1 MGTMEGKLPE
11 NILLFSR
18 LLRAS
23 GINIGSDGVTDA
35 ISAIKILGLKS
46 KKAFYFSLLA
56 CLTKKKEDEIIFR
69 QAFDLFW
76 QNPKFQEKT
85 RNMLLPRTRVSEQ
98 EEQKEEL
105 AQRIRENLPKTEKI
119 KKLDEL
125 EDNIIFDTSGSAS
138 DIQLNKSRDF
148 GTMSKNELRQ
158 ATDVIRNLSIH
169 LPQKPFRR
177 FEPRNGPTIVSSA
190 WPEGGR

>member
-1 MGTMEGKLPE
+1 MQITSDEAFAKTRLSGCEEMQARKARHQKGRKEIVGT
-11 NILLFSR
+11 
-18 LLRAS
+18 
-23 GINIGSDGVTDA
+23 T
-35 ISAIKILGLKS
+35 
-46 KKAFYFSLLA
+46 
-56 CLTKKKEDEIIFR
+56 KED
-69 QAFDLFW
+69 
-76 QNPKFQEKT
+76 P
-85 RNMLLPRTRVSEQ
+85 
-98 EEQKEEL
+98 EELKEEL

-169 LPQKPFRR
+169 LPQKPYRR
-177 FEPRNGPTIVSSA
+177 FQPRKMGQQLSVRLGLKEGAKSLGIVL
-190 WPEGGR
+190 PKFMRKKEKGRPIIFLIDISGSMENYSKMLMISIISIASVLVTFF